1 MLVKDYMTKHPMMV
15 EPKMPIIEAQRYM
28 GENDIRHLPVV
39 GKGNRLVGLVSRER
53 LLIQPATL
61 DSLDVWEI
69 SRFLSEL
76 TLGDVM
82 VPAKAVVTIGKEET
96 IEEAARIMVR
106 NKVGCLPVVD
116 ERGAVEGIITKTDLL
131 AQLMEMLGAR
141 VSGVRVTVRMPN
153 VVGETAKLICA
164 VGSQGWRIP
173 AFSSV
178 PSPKNPDT
186 WDAMIKI
193 RDVAKEAV
201 IDVVRQVKGHEIIDI
216 RET

>member
-1 MLVKDYMTKHPMMV
+1 MTKHPMMA
-15 EPKMPIIEAQRYM
+15 EPAMPVLEAQRLM

-39 GKGNRLVGLVSRER
+39 GKGTQLLGLVSPER
-53 LLIQPATL
+53 LLIQPAKL

-76 TLGDVM
+76 KLSDVM
-82 VPAKAVVTIGKEET
+82 VPARDVVTIDEQET

-116 ERGAVEGIITKTDLL
+116 DHRNIEGIITKTDLL

-141 VSGVRVTVRMPN
+141 ASGVRITVRMPN
-153 VVGETAKLICA
+153 VVGETAKLMCA
-164 VGSQGWRIP
+164 VGSKGWRIS
-173 AFSSV
+173 AFSGG
-178 PSPKNPDT
+178 PSPRNPDT
-186 WDAMIKI
+186 WDAMIKVSGVTKEDVTAVVRSVEGHTI
-193 RDVAKEAV
+193 RDV
-201 IDVVRQVKGHEIIDI
+201 